1 MAIKKNLIAALTL
14 ACASLGAPAA
24 YADDISGS
32 AVAID
37 LTDGAGFYGAA
48 FAMSNMGNTFSDHF
62 TFSMADGMNLD
73 AIVSSIARGG
83 GDGMDITG
91 FDVYNTAGLVQAG
104 TMLHDGAVDVW
115 TVSTSGLAAGDYW
128 LQVSGTMNSDQAAAF
143 GGAIAMAPVPE
154 PGTYALLLAGLGVV
168 GVIGRRRQA

>member
-24 YADDISGS
+24 YADDISS
-32 AVAID
+32 SPAAIV
-37 LTDGAGFYGAA
+37 LTDGAGFFGDA

-73 AIVSSIARGG
+73 AIVSSIARGA
-83 GDGMDITG
+83 GDGMHISG
-91 FDVYNTAGLVQAG
+91 LDVYDAGGLVQAG
-104 TMLHDGAVDVW
+104 TMLHDGTIDVW

-128 LQVSGTMNSDQAAAF
+128 LQVSGTMNSDGASAF

-154 PGTYALLLAGLGVV
+154 PATYALLLAGLGVV
-168 GVIGRRRQA
+168 GVVGRRRKS